1 MRLRACRTCHRMVAA
16 CSGKADRD
24 PNGDFKIVFASRC
37 YPAGE
42 TSSGAGPDPGMSFPT
57 VSVIVVTWN
66 ALPLLRQCLPSVAQ
80 TAYPNLEII
89 LADNASEDGSADW
102 VASNFPRVKVLRLPT
117 NLLFAGGNNT
127 AWRHCSGKYVVLLNN
142 DVETPPGWL
151 DPLVALAESD
161 PSVAA
166 VQPKVLDFAERGRF
180 EYAGAAGGF
189 LDRLGYPFARGRI
202 VSSVETDAGQY
213 DGVCE
218 LDWATGA
225 ALLLRRTAAEEVGLL
240 DARFEMHMEEVDL
253 CWRLRSAGYR
263 ILAQP
268 ASRVFHIGGGSL
280 DADSFQK
287 LYYNFRNNLVMLY
300 KNLPASRWRRVLP
313 QRIALDAS
321 AMLLQLCLGKP
332 RHALAVL
339 RAYRDAHRMARHY
352 EHRGGALPSYAGSI
366 LADRYLFGRRSF
378 VRLPSRRFRSPLP
391 QAVHGADQPDIPRN
405 RPAGEKQGHVS

>member
-1 MRLRACRTCHRMVAA
+1 
-16 CSGKADRD
+16 
-24 PNGDFKIVFASRC
+24 
-37 YPAGE
+37 
-42 TSSGAGPDPGMSFPT
+42 MSLPPVT
-57 VSVIVVTWN
+57 VIVLTWN
-66 ALPLLRQCLPSVAQ
+66 ALPLLRQCLPSVTR

-89 LADNASEDGSADW
+89 LADNASEDASADW
-102 VASNFPRVKVLRLPT
+102 VASKFPRVKILRLPA
-117 NLLFAGGNNT
+117 NLLFAGGNNA
-127 AWRHCSGKYVVLLNN
+127 AWKHASGKYVVLLNN

-166 VQPKVLDFAERGRF
+166 VQPKVLDFRERDRF

-202 VSSVETDAGQY
+202 LNSVEGDAGQH
-213 DGVCE
+213 DEVCE

-268 ASRVFHIGGGSL
+268 ASHVFHIGGGSL

-300 KNLPASRWRRVLP
+300 KNLSASRWRRVLP
-313 QRIALDAS
+313 QRIALDVS
-321 AMLLQLCLGKP
+321 AMLLQLCRGKP

-339 RAYRDAHRMARHY
+339 RAYRDAHHMARNY
-352 EHRGGALPSYAGSI
+352 EHRGGALPSYTGSI
-366 LADRYLFGRRSF
+366 LAERYLFGRRTF
-378 VRLPSRRFRSPLP
+378 ARLPSRRFRSPLP
-391 QAVHGADQPDIPRN
+391 QAVHGPDQPDIPRD
-405 RPAGEKQGHVS
+405 RPAREKQSHVGE